1 MDMHPLWQ
9 HKKLR
14 DYCSKENIHVRAWS
28 PLGGFPNA
36 QGSNGIMDNLVIKE
50 IAEKHGKTTAQVHTY
65 ISC

>member
-36 QGSNGIMDNLVIKE
+36 QGSNGIMDNPVIKK
-50 IAEKHGKTTAQVHTY
+50 IA
-65 ISC
+65 